1 MEFWKVFRDSDTG
14 RELCAY
20 SVRGTFDGEEEST
33 KALLS
38 FECSIPVEQIA
49 VMIEKR
55 RTT

>member
-20 SVRGTFDGEEEST
+20 SVCGTFDGEEEST
-33 KALLS
+33 KGLSS
-38 FECSIPVEQIA
+38 FEYSIPVEQIA

-55 RTT
+55 

>member
-1 MEFWKVFRDSDTG
+1 MTMEFWKVFRDSDTG

-38 FECSIPVEQIA
+38 FEYSIPVEQIA

-55 RTT
+55 